1 MLNLLSK
8 LAVIGGT
15 AITLAAL
22 LAGIVLPAAYG
33 RDVFLISPH
42 SADVVE
48 VNKLSWTKGDKV
60 ADIYGIQNGEKVRVL
75 FTDPAR
81 IIVPEQDPSLT
92 LYKVNKQAGENPLQ
106 AQTVAFLAK
115 WLALGGLAA
124 AVAGLALGFA
134 TRRRS
139 PVPSAAPI
147 APPRT

>member
-1 MLNLLSK
+1 MLKLLVK

-15 AITLAAL
+15 ALTLAAL

-33 RDVFLISPH
+33 RDVILISPN
-42 SADVVE
+42 SPDVVE
-48 VNKLSWTKGDKV
+48 LNKLSWTKGDKV
-60 ADIYGIQNGEKVRVL
+60 VEIYGIQNGEKVRVL

-124 AVAGLALGFA
+124 ALGGLALGFV
-134 TRRRS
+134 TRRKSSAPSVS
-139 PVPSAAPI
+139 PV